1 MHIYNSL
8 QGGIGQFLLP
18 LFALLLQAPEWYFF
32 PLLHVYHDSSVSV
45 DSWCWEVS
53 ALLVYEAGIAGG
65 GFYMARKGK
74 AILSDA
80 TWR

>member
-1 MHIYNSL
+1 MDTKKKRLNLFAFFLNFVVCMHIYNSL

-45 DSWCWEVS
+45 DS
-53 ALLVYEAGIAGG
+53 
-65 GFYMARKGK
+65 
-74 AILSDA
+74 
-80 TWR
+80 